1 MISKSVE
8 NADFGI
14 TRAWD
19 SQFKFKEFEIF
30 KPKFNKI

>member
-1 MISKSVE
+1 MEFSA
-8 NADFGI
+8 ADFDKVR
-14 TRAWD
+14 TWD